1 MKVITT
7 FLSIFGDE
15 KRDPKTICI
24 FLKNGMYEIVICKYG
39 WNVQVKKSSPKQKKT
54 KTKWMISQPKKYS

>member
-24 FLKNGMYEIVICKYG
+24 FLKKNGMYEIVICKYG
-39 WNVQVKKSSPKQKKT
+39 WNVQVKKSSPKQKN
-54 KTKWMISQPKKYS
+54 QN

>member
-54 KTKWMISQPKKYS
+54 KTK